1 MTIKRVRNYHYQW
14 LFNKKIQIYIIIFS
28 FIFAVIALWFVPEK
42 IPIHF
47 NALQHTDISITKY
60 MGVFIFP
67 TLMTSSYL
75 IRQWHWQTY
84 FLFLFYSPS
93 TINLAGNIKI
103 VNKVFFVTLLT
114 I

>member
-1 MTIKRVRNYHYQW
+1 M
-14 LFNKKIQIYIIIFS
+14 FA

-47 NALQHTDISITKY
+47 NALQHVDISITKY

-67 TLMTSSYL
+67 TLMTFSYL
-75 IRQWHWQTY
+75 IRQLHRQTY
-84 FLFLFYSPS
+84 FLFYSPS
-93 TINLAGNIKI
+93 TVNWAGNIKI
-103 VNKVFFVTLLT
+103 VNKVFYMTLLT